1 MADITLRT
9 LQPGD
14 EAALEAFLLPRIES
28 SMFLLGTMRAAG
40 LAYTGERFSGT
51 YVAAF
56 ADGAMAGVMAH
67 FWNGMLIPQ
76 APRYLRELLPA
87 TLQASGRPLKGL
99 AGDYKQVLAIRAIL
113 GLGSTGLQMDY
124 HERLYALWL
133 DELEVPEAL
142 EMGWVKGRRAEPRDA
157 DILTRWRVGYEVEAL
172 GETETP
178 QLWER
183 ERAGAQRAAESGAA
197 WNLEENGQP
206 VATSMFNAAIAEAV
220 QIGGVWTPPELR
232 SRGYARCVVAYS
244 LLEAYA
250 QGVQKAILFT
260 NDINI
265 PAQKAYTAL
274 GFRHVGEYYLLMLK
288 EALDPQSCL

>member
-1 MADITLRT
+1 MTELTLRT

-14 EAALEAFLLPRIES
+14 EAALEAFLVPRIES
-28 SMFLLGTMRAAG
+28 SMFLLGNLRAAG
-40 LAYTGERFSGT
+40 LAYTGERLSGT

-56 ADGAMAGVMAH
+56 EDDVMVAVMAH

-76 APRYLRELLPA
+76 APERLRELLPA

-99 AGDYKQVLAIRAIL
+99 AGDYKQVLSIRAAL
-113 GLGSTGLQMDY
+113 GLGSTGLQMDH

-133 DELEVPEAL
+133 DELETPEAL
-142 EMGWVKGRRAEPRDA
+142 EMGWVKGRRTEPRDA
-157 DILTRWRVGYEVEAL
+157 DILTRWRVGYEIAAL

-183 ERAGAQRAAESGAA
+183 ERAGAQRAAEAGEA
-197 WNLEENGQP
+197 WILEKDGQP
-206 VATSMFNAAIAEAV
+206 VATSLFNAAIAEAV

-232 SRGYARCVVAYS
+232 SHGYARCVVAHS
-244 LLEAYA
+244 LLEARSW
-250 QGVQKAILFT
+250 GVQKAILFT
-260 NDINI
+260 DEINI

-288 EALDPQSCL
+288 EALNF